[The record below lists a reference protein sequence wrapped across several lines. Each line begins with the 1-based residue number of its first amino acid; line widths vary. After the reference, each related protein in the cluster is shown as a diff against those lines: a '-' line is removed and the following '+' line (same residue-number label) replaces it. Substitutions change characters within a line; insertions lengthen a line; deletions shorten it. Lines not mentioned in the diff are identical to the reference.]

1 VIGFIGSVFSPYY
14 RWAGR
19 RHPLNHSAIN
29 IGLYGRGTRWAMTE
43 RGAGAVEQSA
53 ERFAVG
59 PSAMRWTG
67 DMLVIDVDEIAVPHM
82 LRIRGQIRVHP
93 EAVTAVEVPLD
104 GEGHVWRPFAPV
116 SRIEV
121 DLVNPG
127 WKWNGH
133 GYLDGNFGSRAL
145 EADFRYWTWARLPT
159 RAGAA
164 TFYDAER
171 RDGTH
176 LEVALGFGA
185 DGTVRAIEAPPRTPL
200 PRTFWQVRRETRADH
215 GHPPRQ
221 VKAMLDTPFY
231 SRSMVRTRIGG
242 EETVGVHEALDLD
255 RFANPLLKF
264 LLPVRMPRRARWPG
278 RG

>member
-1 VIGFIGSVFSPYY
+1 MIGFIGSVFSPYY
-14 RWAGR
+14 RWTGR

-43 RGAGAVEQSA
+43 RGAGAVERSA
-53 ERFAVG
+53 DHLSVG
-59 PSAMRWTG
+59 PSTMRWTG
-67 DMLVIDVDEIAVPHM
+67 DALVIDVDEIAVPHM

-93 EAVTAVEVPLD
+93 SAVTAVEVPLD
-104 GEGHVWRPFAPV
+104 GEAHVWRPFAPV

-121 DLVNPG
+121 DLANPG
-127 WKWNGH
+127 WKWSGH

-159 RAGAA
+159 NAGAA

-185 DGTVRAIEAPPRTPL
+185 DGSVKAIGAPPRTPL
-200 PRTFWQVRRETRADH
+200 PRTFWRVRRETRADH

-231 SRSMVRTRIGG
+231 SRSMVRTRIEG

-264 LLPVRMPRRARWPG
+264 MLPVRMPRRARWPG